1 VHCRSLSGA
10 WLLLL
15 GDFPI
20 LCLDAL
26 LRIRATFIIEAT
38 RVVLT
43 MYVREVRN
51 SRLPLESLR
60 PANLSREFPN
70 GPRGPVMVF
79 MSLARAEARD
89 ELLLVTAH
97 SWIDDAS

>member
-1 VHCRSLSGA
+1 MHCRSLSGA

-26 LRIRATFIIEAT
+26 LRIRATFIEAT
-38 RVVLT
+38 RIVLT
-43 MYVREVRN
+43 KYVREVRN
-51 SRLPLESLR
+51 RRPSLESLR
-60 PANLSREFPN
+60 PANLSREFLN
-70 GPRGPVMVF
+70 GPRGPVIVI
-79 MSLARAEARD
+79 MSLARAEALD